1 MRRLLLVA
9 ALASALAGCGGPSK
23 ASKEERAATARWASG
38 LHAWGS
44 HMRGAIDGI
53 SLMFGRPADVRGI
66 QAGDRRVGAILA
78 RYERTL
84 AGCSDAVHRLGTA
97 PTAQVLARDEALH
110 ACKSLEHAAS
120 LIRTGIAQFQHG
132 LGPEVLDQTGD
143 PLTAGEDGI
152 RRALLD
158 VSPG

>member
-1 MRRLLLVA
+1 VA
-9 ALASALAGCGGPSK
+9 VVVLMLAGCGGGGKSH
-23 ASKEERAATARWASG
+23 ADQAAAARWATG

-44 HMRGAIDGI
+44 RMRGAINGI
-53 SLMFGRPADVRGI
+53 SVMFSRPADVRRI
-66 QAGDRRVGAILA
+66 EAGDRRVAAMLA

-84 AGCSDAVHRLGTA
+84 AGCSDGVHRLGVA
-97 PTAQVLARDEALH
+97 PSTLVLARDEALH
-110 ACKSLEHAAS
+110 ACRSLERAAS

-132 LGPEVLDQTGD
+132 LGPQMLDATGD
-143 PLTAGEDGI
+143 PLTAGQDGI

>member
-1 MRRLLLVA
+1 MVAVLV
-9 ALASALAGCGGPSK
+9 LMLTGCGGGGKSQADK
-23 ASKEERAATARWASG
+23 AAAAHWAGG

-44 HMRGAIDGI
+44 RMRGAIDGI
-53 SLMFGRPADVRGI
+53 SVMFSRPADVRGI
-66 QAGDRRVGAILA
+66 EAGDRRIGAILA

-84 AGCSDAVHRLGTA
+84 AGCSDGVRRLGAA
-97 PTAQVLARDEALH
+97 PASLVLARDEALH
-110 ACKSLEHAAS
+110 ACRSLEHAAS
-120 LIRTGIAQFQHG
+120 LVRTGIAQFQHG
-132 LGPEVLDQTGD
+132 LGPQTLDATGD